1 MVYTRPLKK
10 DLIMRIAIPFF
21 KKFRRR
27 KSLPESPTH
36 LATSYSPP
44 VIECSLKLNGVVC
57 VTVP

>member
-10 DLIMRIAIPFF
+10 DLMRFHFLKNSAEG
-21 KKFRRR
+21 KVYR
-27 KSLPESPTH
+27 KVRTH